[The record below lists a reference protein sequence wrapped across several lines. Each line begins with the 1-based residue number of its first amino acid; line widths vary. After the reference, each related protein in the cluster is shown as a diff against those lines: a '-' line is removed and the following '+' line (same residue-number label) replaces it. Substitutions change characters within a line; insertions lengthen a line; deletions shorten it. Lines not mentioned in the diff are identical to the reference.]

1 MKLSVFVGS
10 PGTIFPIPNARPPE
24 RAASGDDPIHFI
36 ELLRTAPGAVG
47 LAYPIPLRLPP
58 LISHEKATWT
68 MTA

>member
-36 ELLRTAPGAVG
+36 ELLQIGRAHV
-47 LAYPIPLRLPP
+47 
-58 LISHEKATWT
+58 
-68 MTA
+68 